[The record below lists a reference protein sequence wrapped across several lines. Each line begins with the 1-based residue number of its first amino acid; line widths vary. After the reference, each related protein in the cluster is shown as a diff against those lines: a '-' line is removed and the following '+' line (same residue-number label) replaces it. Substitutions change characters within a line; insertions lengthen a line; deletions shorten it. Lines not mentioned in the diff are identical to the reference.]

1 MTATV
6 LTTSILSLKL
16 SRQARQKKLIKGDN
30 MIRTCLLA
38 FTLLFIS
45 SINSIASNGP
55 AEELLRQEATKLLDQ
70 NLWGD
75 YDIEKIVVSSV
86 EEVSIHNRD
95 YPLFKAV
102 ISFSTKRNENRSK
115 NMTWDGRTT
124 LLNQNLYDDSDLCS
138 RVNHL
143 FLHCGV
149 ETGHIFEGD
158 LELLLVQTGDNWQ
171 VLNPNWRRKTTYP
184 LEGYLLMDGKN
195 KEDYVLFSE

>member
-1 MTATV
+1 
-6 LTTSILSLKL
+6 
-16 SRQARQKKLIKGDN
+16 

-95 YPLFKAV
+95 Y
-102 ISFSTKRNENRSK
+102 
-115 NMTWDGRTT
+115 
-124 LLNQNLYDDSDLCS
+124 
-138 RVNHL
+138 
-143 FLHCGV
+143 
-149 ETGHIFEGD
+149 
-158 LELLLVQTGDNWQ
+158 
-171 VLNPNWRRKTTYP
+171 
-184 LEGYLLMDGKN
+184 
-195 KEDYVLFSE
+195 